1 MATTI
6 AAATLTVDITET
18 ITLGGV
24 NKGSSASVDI
34 GSIGEIDNRIMS
46 VTDSSG
52 GTAIFGVDTAASG
65 LAHAKANVKYV
76 RITNLD
82 TSNYLILQLTDEV
95 SHYWEL
101 KLEAGKSFVFGDVTS
116 FDDQAD
122 IDNFAAAV
130 IKKVIGKANSAACD
144 IELYIAST

>member
-24 NKGSSASVDI
+24 NKGSSTSIDI
-34 GSIGEIDNRIMS
+34 ASIGEIDNRLMS
-46 VTDSSG
+46 ITNSTN
-52 GTAIFGVDTAASG
+52 GTVIFGVATAASG
-65 LAHAKANVKYV
+65 IAHAKAGVKYV

-82 TSNYLILQLTDEV
+82 DTNYIILQLTEES
-95 SHYWEL
+95 SHHWEL

-122 IDNFAAAV
+122 IDNFSATT
-130 IKKVIGKANSAACD
+130 ITKVIGLANTAACD

>member
-1 MATTI
+1 MTTKI
-6 AAATLTVDITET
+6 TASTLKVDITET

-24 NKGSSASVDI
+24 DKSSGTLLRIA
-34 GSIGEIDNRIMS
+34 SIGEIDNRIMS

-52 GTAIFGVDTAASG
+52 GTLIFGVATTASG
-65 LAHAKANVKYV
+65 LAHAKGNVKYV

-82 TSNYLILQLTDEV
+82 DANYIILQLTEES
-95 SHYWEL
+95 SHHWEL

-122 IDNFAAAV
+122 IDNFSATT
-130 IKKVIGKANSAACD
+130 ITKVIGKANSAACD
-144 IELYIAST
+144 IEFYIAST